1 MIEKEGYAGVLG
13 VESGR
18 IGSKCNGGK
27 GKKGMNHPKV
37 VLISLP
43 EKKKILI
50 LGLNC
55 LVSFC
60 FQELRHFQVVPVVV
74 RNKKV

>member
-13 VESGR
+13 MECGR
-18 IGSKCNGGK
+18 IGSKCNGGN
-27 GKKGMNHPKV
+27 GKKGLDHAKV

-50 LGLNC
+50 L
-55 LVSFC
+55 
-60 FQELRHFQVVPVVV
+60 
-74 RNKKV
+74 

>member
-43 EKKKILI
+43 EKKKNPNIGIELFSVILFPRTETFS
-50 LGLNC
+50 GC
-55 LVSFC
+55 SSSC
-60 FQELRHFQVVPVVV
+60 E
-74 RNKKV
+74 K